1 MSVCILKA
9 VRFCLRVTRLVDIC
23 KVCRETRVKEQT
35 DATLVQVKTPV
46 SIAHV
51 FKTAQLTLSMN
62 KYYLRP
68 EKNNLNKSWV

>member
-1 MSVCILKA
+1 M
-9 VRFCLRVTRLVDIC
+9 
-23 KVCRETRVKEQT
+23 KEQT
-35 DATLVQVKTPV
+35 DATLVQVKMPV